1 MEATRPCGCM
11 IYAAIEPSGT
21 YPRDVRPIGQT
32 ELAIQLKLS
41 RFAQTDSF
49 VNLANLPTVAAPIQR
64 PPARSAGADRA
75 FGASHQIFEADIEW
89 RIILPPHIIVMP
101 PLKDERNEA
110 VLLHGRL
117 QFEAIVPLLFGPFG

>member
-32 ELAIQLKLS
+32 ELAIQLRIVAIRS
-41 RFAQTDSF
+41 NRFVREFGEFA
-49 VNLANLPTVAAPIQR
+49 TVAARSSDRQ
-64 PPARSAGADRA
+64 ARSAGAGRA

-110 VLLHGRL
+110 MLLHGRL
-117 QFEAIVPLLFGPFG
+117 QFEAIGPLLFGPFG